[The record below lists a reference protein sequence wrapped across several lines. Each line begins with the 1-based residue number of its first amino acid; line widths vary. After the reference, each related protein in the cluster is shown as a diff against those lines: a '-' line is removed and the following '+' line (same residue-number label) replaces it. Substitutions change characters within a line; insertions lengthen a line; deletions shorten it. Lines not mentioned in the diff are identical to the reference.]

1 MTRLSFFLS
10 LCLATLSACA
20 GPIETRIETR
30 ASASVSVPKQ
40 FMFSEKPEQNNQTYS
55 LAKSLVSQKLSN
67 EGYSEAKVASLL
79 VQIALADRPA
89 SIAISTGEQPGKTLV
104 GAKENK
110 PLQSCVDQEHRL
122 SVDIFNQAEG
132 SIFYS
137 GTAAE
142 YHCKGTIEMSL
153 PHLVDAA
160 LSDLGAN
167 TGLEPKS
174 STRLRNGIE

>member
-1 MTRLSFFLS
+1 MTRLSFFLP
-10 LCLATLSACA
+10 LCLVTLSACA

-30 ASASVSVPKQ
+30 ASASGSVPKQ
-40 FMFSEKPEQNNQTYS
+40 FMFSENLEQNNQTYS
-55 LAKSLVSQKLSN
+55 LAKSLVSQKLLN

-104 GAKENK
+104 GPKKNK
-110 PLQSCVDQEHRL
+110 PLQSCLDQEHRF
-122 SVDIFNQAEG
+122 SVDIFNQIDG

-137 GTAAE
+137 GKAAE
-142 YHCKGTIEMSL
+142 YHCKGTMDTSL

-167 TGLEPKS
+167 NGLEPKS
-174 STRLRNGIE
+174 STRSRTGVE